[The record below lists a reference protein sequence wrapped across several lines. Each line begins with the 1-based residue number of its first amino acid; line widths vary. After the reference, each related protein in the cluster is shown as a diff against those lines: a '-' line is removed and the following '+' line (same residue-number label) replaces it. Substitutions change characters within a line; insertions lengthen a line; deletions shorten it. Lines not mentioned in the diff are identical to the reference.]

1 MGEAVIDLYEIEVS
15 GLDVSHRHCLWSRKS
30 QPNLEKLPAP
40 GNVVGR
46 QRMAFG
52 GTGDVNR
59 ALAQTG
65 CALCLTE
72 DHLAGAGRLEAIVE
86 EPELNGK
93 HPCSAIII

>member
-15 GLDVSHRHCLWSRKS
+15 GLDVSHRQCLWSRTS

-59 ALAQTG
+59 ALAQIA
-65 CALCLTE
+65 CALCRTE
-72 DHLAGAGRLEAIVE
+72 DHRAGAVSLEATVE
-86 EPELNGK
+86 EPEWFGN
-93 HPCSAIII
+93 HPSFEIII